1 MSKIVIVGKNS
12 AVFKRVSPFLNE
24 AVAISH
30 KEVDG
35 FNFAGFDYVIL
46 FSWSHTNFDDN
57 LNLVKLIP
65 GNKIIFISTV
75 AVLSLQLRPQWSK
88 YPNWKKCIE
97 DYVLNVG
104 GKVVRLGICDPE
116 IKKRYY
122 GLIPVTYPCKLAAK
136 LNSCEELTRQITH
149 LFDLENGELDDF
161 RRNLG
166 RFIYQISKF
175 LPSSASFQ
183 VSISLV
189 LRFLRVF
196 NYGYTGD
203 AFQYFNETLLVGY
216 GVLGAAYYQNAEV
229 ASKISIVV
237 SYLKNKRL
245 DNYGFRNTLI
255 GYYKNGLGGSW
266 HGVSVIRQSN
276 GVFKKWVPI
285 INKRPSPPSGHLKG
299 NVKEFIIDGDVVETV
314 IDHFGKSLLFFSSK
328 IVLAAGPIENINIL
342 QKGEVKSAKLSDH
355 EVGMLGVI
363 DRKEAIEKGL
373 IQIHKWFVSPGDV
386 LVQELDGFKML
397 MDFRPHV
404 VDKHSGNRTGSVFYL
419 DSTKNLIIKL
429 IAGFSFSRINEAIF
443 NKFGIGIRTRK
454 ISVCCQILVENCV
467 QIYADGTA
475 TRLRVQED
483 QIELLQRGLS
493 KKFYTFVPDKKPD
506 LIDSQHLFGGG
517 EFLCSTMHKGHVKA
531 GKIIILGSPTN
542 WCLGAT
548 HHTKVVCD
556 SIKAGAYNPLEQ
568 VRLY

>member
-1 MSKIVIVGKNS
+1 MSKIVIIGKNS
-12 AVFKRVSPFLNE
+12 AVFKRISPFLKE

-30 KEVDG
+30 KEVAE
-35 FNFAGFDYVIL
+35 FNFALFDYIIL
-46 FSWSHTNFDDN
+46 FSWSHKSFDDN
-57 LNLVKLIP
+57 LSLVKLIP
-65 GNKIIFISTV
+65 GSKIIFISTV

-97 DYVLNVG
+97 DYVINVG

-116 IKKRYY
+116 IKKQYY
-122 GLIPVTYPCKLAAK
+122 GLIPVTYPHKLAAK
-136 LNSCEELTRQITH
+136 LNSCEDLSRQITH
-149 LFDLENGELDDF
+149 VFDLENGEIDAF
-161 RRNLG
+161 REMLG
-166 RFIYQISKF
+166 RFIYQISRF

-183 VSISLV
+183 VSISIV

-216 GVLGAAYYQNAEV
+216 GVLGAAYYEKAKLS
-229 ASKISIVV
+229 SKISIVV

-245 DNYGFRNTLI
+245 DNNGFRNTLI

-266 HGVSVIRQSN
+266 HGVSVIQQSD

-285 INKRPSPPSGHLKG
+285 VNKRPRPPSGHLKG
-299 NVKEFIIDGDVVETV
+299 NVKEFIIDGDVIETA
-314 IDHFGKSLLFFSSK
+314 IDHLGKSLLFFSSK
-328 IVLAAGPIENINIL
+328 IVLAAGPIENIKIL
-342 QKGEVKSAKLSDH
+342 QKREGKSAKLSDH

-363 DRKEAIEKGL
+363 DHKEAIERGL
-373 IQIHKWFVSPGDV
+373 IKLHNWFVAPGDV
-386 LVQELDGFKML
+386 LVQELCGLKVL

-429 IAGFSFSRINEAIF
+429 IAGFSFSRINEAVF
-443 NKFGIGIRTRK
+443 NKFGVGFKTAK
-454 ISVCCQILVENCV
+454 ISVCCQILFEDCV
-467 QIYADGTA
+467 QVNVDGTA
-475 TRLRVQED
+475 TRLRFQDD
-483 QIELLQRGLS
+483 QIELLQKALARE
-493 KKFYTFVPDKKPD
+493 FYTFVPDKKPD

-517 EFLCSTMHKGHVKA
+517 EFLSATIYKVHVKT
-531 GKIIILGSPTN
+531 GKLVILGSPTN

-556 SIKAGAYNPLEQ
+556 SIKAGVYNPLEQ
-568 VRLY
+568 VQMY